1 MQITAA
7 AFAKGL
13 LDLETD
19 NNQLTPILAS
29 LVNKDAKLLDFV
41 THEVEEDILHA
52 KQKLYNIMTEGHVKG
67 RTKNKEYSTSDT
79 AVIDDDFERAGPVGY
94 LRRSSINVASPIRMP
109 DPKSSER
116 SASSPEAR
124 KLSTSA
130 EGENSYA
137 MMAADRK
144 RALKT
149 ARRSLAMAAAS
160 AMTSFKNAMITAV
173 ASGITEDGPKKR
185 QTPKPHRRVGSVG
198 ELNKLGEGS
207 DRGEDPSGSGSDR
220 GGAPS
225 VSGKRRG

>member
-1 MQITAA
+1 MRMYPGGNYYDPATADGLLRLHSTYRHDLKIYSSDEGRVQITAA

-94 LRRSSINVASPIRMP
+94 LRRSSI
-109 DPKSSER
+109 
-116 SASSPEAR
+116 
-124 KLSTSA
+124 
-130 EGENSYA
+130 
-137 MMAADRK
+137 
-144 RALKT
+144 
-149 ARRSLAMAAAS
+149 
-160 AMTSFKNAMITAV
+160 
-173 ASGITEDGPKKR
+173 
-185 QTPKPHRRVGSVG
+185 
-198 ELNKLGEGS
+198 
-207 DRGEDPSGSGSDR
+207 
-220 GGAPS
+220 S
-225 VSGKRRG
+225 VSVPHSNAGPEIE